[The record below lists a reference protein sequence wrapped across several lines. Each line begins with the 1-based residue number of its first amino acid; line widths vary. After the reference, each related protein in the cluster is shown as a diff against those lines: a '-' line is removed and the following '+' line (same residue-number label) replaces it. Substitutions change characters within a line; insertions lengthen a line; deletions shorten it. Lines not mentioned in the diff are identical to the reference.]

1 MIGSAQAAT
10 ANGCVTSSH
19 KIQTMDAKQ
28 AIRSSLNISDFLVY
42 RYLEDIAPE
51 ELLARPAAGANHIAW
66 QLGHL
71 ISAER
76 NLVEAA
82 APGSMPELPAGFVDR
97 HKKDMAASDN
107 RGDFLSKDEYLRLAK
122 EIRAATLQT
131 LDKVSE
137 ADLDKP
143 ATGRVPP
150 FVKTAGDCFALIG
163 PHWSS
168 HAGQWVVLRRKLGR
182 PVMF

>member
-1 MIGSAQAAT
+1 
-10 ANGCVTSSH
+10 
-19 KIQTMDAKQ
+19 MDTKQ
-28 AIRSSLNISDFLVY
+28 AIRSSLTISDFLLS
-42 RYLEDIAPE
+42 RYLEDITPD
-51 ELLARPAAGANHIAW
+51 ELVARPVAGANNIAW

-82 APGSMPELPAGFVDR
+82 SPGSMPELPAGFR
-97 HKKDMAASDN
+97 EQHSKEKAASDN
-107 RGDFLSKDEYLRLAK
+107 RADYLSKDEYLRLAK
-122 EIRAATLQT
+122 EVRANTLRA
-131 LDKVSE
+131 LERLSD

-150 FVKTAGDCFALIG
+150 FIKTAGECFVLIG
-163 PHWSS
+163 PHWAS